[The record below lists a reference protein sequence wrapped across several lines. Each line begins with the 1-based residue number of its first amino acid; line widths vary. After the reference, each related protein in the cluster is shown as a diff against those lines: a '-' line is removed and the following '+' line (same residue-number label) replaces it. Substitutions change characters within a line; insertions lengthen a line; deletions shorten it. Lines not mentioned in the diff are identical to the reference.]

1 MPNLDVSHFQ
11 DAALFKGLSPQEMD
25 LVLSQATEREYPR
38 KRFLFRQGEPAKEV
52 FLLQS
57 GRVRLQE
64 IAPDG
69 RELLIRFVKAGEVF
83 GDKAAIAES
92 EYGAMAVSDTAVRT
106 YSWTTPEFAR
116 LMEAIPQLSA
126 NLFAIAAEYLHYA
139 RQRYR
144 LLATAS
150 AETRISWALSQL
162 ARNFGFPQANMTAIT
177 GRALQSDIAD
187 LAFTTIYTV
196 SRVLRRYHQGG
207 LLNVE
212 RGRIVLLPGFQS
224 GTSPA

>member
-1 MPNLDVSHFQ
+1 MENLDLSRVR
-11 DAALFKGLSPQEMD
+11 DAELFRGLSPDEVR
-25 LVLSQATEREYPR
+25 LVLSQATVGEYAR
-38 KRFLFRQGEPAKEV
+38 KSFVFRQAAPAKDM

-64 IAPDG
+64 ITPDG
-69 RELLIRFVKAGEVF
+69 RELLIRFVKPGEVF

-92 EYGAMAVSDTAVRT
+92 EYGAMAVSDTAVRA
-106 YSWTTPEFAR
+106 YSWTTTDTVR
-116 LMEAIPQLSA
+116 LLQQIPQLST

-139 RQRYR
+139 RERYR
-144 LLATAS
+144 LLATGS
-150 AETRISWALSQL
+150 AETRIAWAVAQL
-162 ARNFGFPQANMTAIT
+162 ARNFGVPQANTTAIT

-224 GTSPA
+224 GT